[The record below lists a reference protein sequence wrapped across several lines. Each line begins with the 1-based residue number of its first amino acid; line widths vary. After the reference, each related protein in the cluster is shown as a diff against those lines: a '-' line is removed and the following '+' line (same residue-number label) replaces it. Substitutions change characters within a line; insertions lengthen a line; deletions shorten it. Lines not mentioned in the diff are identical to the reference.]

1 MSPLLMGLLGLGLML
16 MLIAIRMPVGFA
28 MGVSGF
34 LGIAVLYDGNWTAA
48 AGSLGIVPYAMASN
62 YIFTTVPLFILMGE
76 FAFRSGISAELFVA
90 ARHWMGHLPGGLAMA
105 SIGTCAGF
113 AAASGSSVATAA
125 AIGTITIPE
134 MRRGGVHPRLATAAC
149 AAGGTLGIM
158 IPPSLGMVIYGLT
171 ADQSIG
177 RLLVAG
183 IIPGILLTLAMILA
197 VLWVAWRDPGAAPRQ
212 AASSWPTR
220 LRATRGVAGILAL
233 FALVMGGIYGGV
245 FTPTEA
251 AAVGALGS
259 LGIALIKRQLTWR
272 GLMQALLQTGI
283 TTCMIFIII
292 IGSHI
297 LNIFLSA
304 TGFPAALS
312 KLLTG
317 LALPPAIVIALIVAI
332 YVVLGCFLD
341 VLAMIVLTVPIVL
354 PVVIGLGYDPIW
366 FGVVIVL
373 VMEIAL
379 ITPPVGMN
387 VYVIKSVVPDVRL
400 GTIFS
405 GIWPFLVSMIIV
417 VALLIL
423 LPDVTLFL
431 PRLMF

>member
-1 MSPLLMGLLGLGLML
+1 MGLIGLAVML
-16 MLIAIRMPVGFA
+16 LLIAIRMPIGFA
-28 MGVSGF
+28 MGVTGF
-34 LGIAVLYDGNWTAA
+34 FGIAVLYDGNWTAA

-76 FAFRSGISAELFVA
+76 FAFRSGISSELFVA
-90 ARHWMGHLPGGLAMA
+90 ARHWMGHLPGGLAVA

-134 MRRGGVHPRLATAAC
+134 MRKGGVHPRLATAAC

-183 IIPGILLTLAMILA
+183 IVPGIMLTLAMIGG
-197 VLWVAWRDPGAAPRQ
+197 VLWVAWRDPAAAPRQ
-212 AASSWPTR
+212 PASPWATR
-220 LRATRGVAGILAL
+220 IRATRGVAGILAL
-233 FALVMGGIYGGV
+233 FGLVMGGIYGGV

-259 LGIALIKRQLTWR
+259 LSIALAKRALTWR
-272 GLMQALLQTGI
+272 GLLQALLQTGI
-283 TTCMIFIII
+283 TTCMIFMII

-312 KLLTG
+312 AALNG
-317 LALPPAIVIALIVAI
+317 LQMPPAAVMALIVCI
-332 YVVLGCFLD
+332 YVILGCFLD

-354 PVVIGLGYDPIW
+354 PVVIQLGYDPIW
-366 FGVVIVL
+366 FGVIIVL

-405 GIWPFLVSMIIV
+405 GIWPFLIAMIAV
-417 VALLIL
+417 VALLVLVPEI
-423 LPDVTLFL
+423 TLFL
-431 PRLMF
+431 PRMMF

>member
-1 MSPLLMGLLGLGLML
+1 MSPLMMGLTGLGA
-16 MLIAIRMPVGFA
+16 MLILIGIRMPIGFA
-28 MGVSGF
+28 MGVTGF
-34 LGIAVLYDGNWTAA
+34 LGIAVLYDSNWTAA
-48 AGSLGIVPYAMASN
+48 AGSLGIVPYAMASS

-76 FAFRSGISAELFVA
+76 FAFRSGLSRELFIA
-90 ARHWMGHLPGGLAMA
+90 ARHWMGHLPGGLAIA

-183 IIPGILLTLAMILA
+183 IVPGILLTLAMVVG
-197 VLWVAWRDPGAAPRQ
+197 VLWVAWRDPSAAPREP
-212 AASSWPTR
+212 ASSWPTR
-220 LRATRGVAGILAL
+220 VRATRGVAGILLL

-251 AAVGALGS
+251 AAFGAFGALI
-259 LGIALIKRQLTWR
+259 IALVKRSLSWR
-272 GLMQALLQTGI
+272 GLLEALLQTGI
-283 TTCMIFIII
+283 TTCMIIMII

-312 KLLTG
+312 AALNG
-317 LALPPAIVIALIVAI
+317 LSLPPIVVMALIVVI

-354 PVVIGLGYDPIW
+354 PVVIQLGYDPIW
-366 FGVVIVL
+366 FGVIIVL

-387 VYVIKSVVPDVRL
+387 VYVIKSIVPDVRL
-400 GTIFS
+400 TTIFS
-405 GIWPFLVSMIIV
+405 GIWPFLVAMIAI

-423 LPDVTLFL
+423 VPELTLFL
-431 PRLMF
+431 PRMMY